1 MESRQIAWF
10 APECSEEELAR
21 MDLLDADGYMK
32 KWKGKRAQ
40 IMQPDVWT
48 MSTGVEV

>member
-1 MESRQIAWF
+1 MESRQIAWC
-10 APECSEEELAR
+10 APECSEEEFAR